1 LVYVHFHSLL
11 VSLATFGVYAQA
23 GNHLDVAQALASLA
37 LFDILRFPLF
47 MLPQIINRIVEASIS
62 FERVREFLLAEEHHP
77 VGGRERWLRMARSIS
92 IMVHLFMI
100 RRSQTWSR
108 REVLMGELVPRRR
121 RVAFVV

>member
-1 LVYVHFHSLL
+1 MYTSTPLL

-23 GNHLDVAQALASLA
+23 GNHLDVAQALTSLA

-47 MLPQIINRIVEASIS
+47 MLPQIINRIVETSIS
-62 FERVREFLLAEEHHP
+62 FERVREFLLAE
-77 VGGRERWLRMARSIS
+77 
-92 IMVHLFMI
+92 VHLFMI

-108 REVLMGELVPRRR
+108 REEMMGELVPTRR

>member
-1 LVYVHFHSLL
+1 M
-11 VSLATFGVYAQA
+11 SLATFGVYAQA

-92 IMVHLFMI
+92 IMVHLFI
-100 RRSQTWSR
+100 QA
-108 REVLMGELVPRRR
+108 LLLLG
-121 RVAFVV
+121 